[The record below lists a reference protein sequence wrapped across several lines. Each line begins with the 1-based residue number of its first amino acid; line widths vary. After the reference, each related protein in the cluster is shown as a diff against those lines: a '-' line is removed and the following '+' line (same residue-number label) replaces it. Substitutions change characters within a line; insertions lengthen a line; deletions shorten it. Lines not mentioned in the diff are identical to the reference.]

1 MRQESELLL
10 DILESIQHIEKY
22 AAQGKKTFQNN
33 ELVQAWFVRHLQI
46 IGEAARKL
54 PAEFKEEHPEVPWT
68 KIIGMR
74 HILVHQYFEIDVDLV
89 WTLVEHHLPQLKRQV
104 ESMRKGLA
112 GSP

>member
-1 MRQESELLL
+1 
-10 DILESIQHIEKY
+10 
-22 AAQGKKTFQNN
+22 
-33 ELVQAWFVRHLQI
+33 
-46 IGEAARKL
+46 L

-104 ESMRKGLA
+104 EAMRKDLV